1 MSVNMTVRWT
11 LGPIAATGSVEAR
24 TSSSGID
31 SRIRLMLAFACCH
44 RRMTNGM
51 RIGARMFRGNRRS
64 NSMALTIRVPVGVG
78 SYVSRSLAHLSG
90 RADMDAVMAR
100 KGSHSV
106 NEP

>member
-1 MSVNMTVRWT
+1 MV
-11 LGPIAATGSVEAR
+11 
-24 TSSSGID
+24 
-31 SRIRLMLAFACCH
+31 
-44 RRMTNGM
+44 
-51 RIGARMFRGNRRS
+51 
-64 NSMALTIRVPVGVG
+64 LTIRVPVGVG